1 MSWAVLMNSVK
12 LSVVKCMHAS
22 HFSVQGKGEKH

>member
-1 MSWAVLMNSVK
+1 MSWAVLMDSVK
-12 LSVVKCMHAS
+12 LPVVKCMHAS